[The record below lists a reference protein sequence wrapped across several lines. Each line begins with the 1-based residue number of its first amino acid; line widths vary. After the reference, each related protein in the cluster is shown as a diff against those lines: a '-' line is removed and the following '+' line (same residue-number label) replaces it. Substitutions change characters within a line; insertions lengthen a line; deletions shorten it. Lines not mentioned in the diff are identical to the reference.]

1 MDLQEPLDEL
11 ARPPT
16 RFHHDLTFPPP
27 ERIRV
32 YDDTLRDGEQMPG
45 VAIAPAAKFEL
56 ARALSDIGVHIMDV
70 GFPAVSESERETLR
84 LVLEGRRRGEI
95 RADLP
100 GKRGGE
106 GDLPTGWGGEIT
118 PVELQEPLAELARDP
133 KRFSHDLRFPPAEKI
148 RIYDD
153 TLRDGEQ
160 MPGVAIT
167 PRDKYELARMLSDI
181 GVHIMDVG
189 FPSVSE
195 GERETLRLVLE
206 GRKRGE
212 LRADL
217 EVVCM
222 MRSTKGDIDA
232 TMRVIDKLGHKRE
245 DVTYFIFTSASDLH
259 VKYKLG
265 KTLLHRDGIPES
277 EWLELPVSYYR
288 EANLRMMC
296 EAISYAREQG
306 ATSIEFGGEDGSRA
320 DVDYIAEIHREGLK
334 AGGTRPSTPDTVG
347 CYSPFAVREYIPA
360 IKAAAPDAPLVVHFH
375 NDLGLG
381 AWNTVMALGSGAEV
395 FTTSVN
401 GIGERTGNA
410 PMHQV
415 LLQLRYLFGIDLPGF
430 KYDKLRTLARSLE
443 RMSGIPV
450 QPTEPGIGLD
460 VFSHESGIHT
470 AGLLIHPAIYQFIPP
485 SDLGAEITYVYGKHS
500 GALVIEHALRHAGIA
515 PEPELVA
522 KVLAEVKRIREE
534 RAERS
539 DFSDFHR
546 RYYDHLNR
554 MGLTAE
560 EVVDIARA
568 LTAN

>member
-1 MDLQEPLDEL
+1 MDGEKPVELQEPLDEL
-11 ARPPT
+11 ARNPT
-16 RFHHDLTFPPP
+16 RFSHDLSFPPP
-27 ERIRV
+27 EKIRV

-45 VAIAPAAKFEL
+45 VAI
-56 ARALSDIGVHIMDV
+56 
-70 GFPAVSESERETLR
+70 
-84 LVLEGRRRGEI
+84 
-95 RADLP
+95 
-100 GKRGGE
+100 
-106 GDLPTGWGGEIT
+106 T
-118 PVELQEPLAELARDP
+118 P
-133 KRFSHDLRFPPAEKI
+133 K
-148 RIYDD
+148 
-153 TLRDGEQ
+153 
-160 MPGVAIT
+160 
-167 PRDKYELARMLSDI
+167 DKYELARMLSDI

-189 FPSVSE
+189 FPYVSE

-212 LRADL
+212 IRPDL

-232 TMRVIDKLGHKRE
+232 TMKTIDALGHKRDE
-245 DVTYFIFTSASDLH
+245 VTYFVFTSASDLH

-265 KTLLHRDGIPES
+265 RTLLHRDGLPES

-288 EANLRMMC
+288 EANLRMLT
-296 EAISYAREQG
+296 EAIAYAREQG

-347 CYSPFAVREYIPA
+347 CYSPYSVREYIPK

-375 NDLGLG
+375 NDLGIG
-381 AWNTVMALGSGAEV
+381 AWNTVTALGSGAEV

-415 LLQLRYLFGIDLPGF
+415 LLQLRYLFDIELPNF
-430 KYDKLRTLARSLE
+430 KYEKLRDLARHLE
-443 RMSGIPV
+443 SMSGIPV
-450 QPTEPGIGLD
+450 QPTEPGIGLN

-470 AGLLIHPAIYQFIPP
+470 AGMLIHPAIYQFIPP
-485 SDLGAEITYVYGKHS
+485 DDLGAKISYVYGKHS
-500 GALVIEHALRHAGIA
+500 GTLVIEHALRGAGIT
-515 PEPELVA
+515 PEPQLVG
-522 KVLAEVKRIREE
+522 KVLEEVKRIREE

-539 DFSDFHR
+539 DFSEFHR
-546 RYYDHLNR
+546 QYYDHLNKL
-554 MGLTAE
+554 GLTAE

-568 LTAN
+568 VQASSKN

>member
-1 MDLQEPLDEL
+1 MSCCTWAGSCRGYASGWKNAASRQLVDEIKRSRGAPAKSPDFVGHVELQEPLEEL
-11 ARPPT
+11 ARDPT
-16 RFHHDLTFPPP
+16 HFIHDLKFPPSAK
-27 ERIRV
+27 IRV

-45 VAIAPAAKFEL
+45 VAI
-56 ARALSDIGVHIMDV
+56 
-70 GFPAVSESERETLR
+70 
-84 LVLEGRRRGEI
+84 
-95 RADLP
+95 
-100 GKRGGE
+100 
-106 GDLPTGWGGEIT
+106 T
-118 PVELQEPLAELARDP
+118 P
-133 KRFSHDLRFPPAEKI
+133 K
-148 RIYDD
+148 
-153 TLRDGEQ
+153 
-160 MPGVAIT
+160 
-167 PRDKYELARMLSDI
+167 DKYQLARMLSDI

-189 FPSVSE
+189 FPYVSE
-195 GERETLRLVLE
+195 SERETLRLVLE

-232 TMRVIDKLGHKRE
+232 TMRVIDSLGHKRDE
-245 DVTYFIFTSASDLH
+245 VTYFIFTSASDLH

-277 EWLELPVSYYR
+277 EWLELPVSHYR

-320 DVDYIAEIHREGLK
+320 DVDYIAEIHRQGMK

-347 CYSPFAVREYIPA
+347 CYSPFAVRQYIPA

-415 LLQLRYLFGIDLPGF
+415 LLQLRYLFGIEIPGF
-430 KYDKLRTLARSLE
+430 KNEKLRALVRHLE
-443 RMSGIPV
+443 KITGIRGETTAPEPV
-450 QPTEPGIGLD
+450 MGINFFRL
-460 VFSHESGIHT
+460 ESIIHA
-470 AGLLIHPAIYQFIPP
+470 AGMLIHPAIYQFIPP
-485 SDLGAEITYVYGKHS
+485 ADLGAEISYVYGKHS
-500 GALVIEHALRHAGIA
+500 GTLAIEHALRDAGIR
-515 PEPELVA
+515 PERELVA
-522 KVLAEVKRIREE
+522 AVLAEVKRIREE

-539 DFSDFHR
+539 DFSDFNK
-546 RYYDHLNR
+546 RYYEHLNR

-568 LTAN
+568 LADDNRR

>member
-1 MDLQEPLDEL
+1 VDEIKPDASGRARRRRPLSPPSGEVQLQEPLEEL
-11 ARPPT
+11 ARDPKS
-16 RFHHDLTFPPP
+16 FSHDLTFPPA
-27 ERIRV
+27 EKIRV

-45 VAIAPAAKFEL
+45 VAI
-56 ARALSDIGVHIMDV
+56 
-70 GFPAVSESERETLR
+70 
-84 LVLEGRRRGEI
+84 
-95 RADLP
+95 
-100 GKRGGE
+100 
-106 GDLPTGWGGEIT
+106 T
-118 PVELQEPLAELARDP
+118 P
-133 KRFSHDLRFPPAEKI
+133 K
-148 RIYDD
+148 
-153 TLRDGEQ
+153 
-160 MPGVAIT
+160 
-167 PRDKYELARMLSDI
+167 DKYELARTLSDI
-181 GVHIMDVG
+181 GIHIMDVG

-222 MRSTKGDIDA
+222 MRSTKADIDA
-232 TMRVIDKLGHKRE
+232 TMRVIDELGYLRNE
-245 DVTYFIFTSASDLH
+245 VTYFIFTSASDLH

-265 KTLLHRDGIPES
+265 KTLLRREGIPES
-277 EWLELPVSYYR
+277 EWLELPVSFYR
-288 EANLRMMC
+288 DANLRMMC
-296 EAISYAREQG
+296 EAISYARDQG
-306 ATSIEFGGEDGSRA
+306 AVSIEFGGEDGSRA
-320 DVDYIAEIHREGLK
+320 DVDYIGEIHRQGLK

-415 LLQLRYLFGIDLPGF
+415 LMQLRYLFGIEIPHF
-430 KYDKLRTLARSLE
+430 KYERLRELARQLE
-443 RMSGIPV
+443 RISGIPV
-450 QPTEPGIGLD
+450 QPTEPGIGLN
-460 VFSHESGIHT
+460 VFTHESGIHT
-470 AGLLIHPAIYQFIPP
+470 AGMLIHPAIYQFMPP
-485 SDLGAEITYVYGKHS
+485 ADLGEEIKYVYGKHS
-500 GALVIEHALRHAGIA
+500 GAVVVEHALRHAGIA

-522 KVLAEVKRIREE
+522 RVLAEVKRIREE

-539 DFSDFHR
+539 DFSDFQR

-554 MGLTAE
+554 MGLTGP

-568 LTAN
+568 LIGTAGR